1 MQKNNIYGVL
11 KLMITVIVCFVSI
24 SVFSKTEVNV
34 ETAGTLSSLLTSTQS
49 ELKVTGFING
59 TDIKYIRSLI
69 TAGRVKKLDFSGVS
83 IVAGGQAYYGNYT
96 TENDIIGKKMFYQ
109 CSSLQSMVLPSSVT
123 TIKDEAFANTGL
135 TSIDLPN
142 SVKSV
147 GDDAFAYCN
156 NLATVVIGKRVN
168 TLSKGSFYGSNV
180 KKAYVK
186 PMIPPSV
193 NSYLFSSNPTVYVYQ
208 EVLNDYKQSDWKN
221 YYGKIYGTLAN
232 TYPQESDDYS
242 VENAKCS
249 QFFVDAACTE
259 LKPQY
264 QAMSDTELAVAFAEA
279 EMPTYMISIALKI
292 KNNTWAEYEQEFR
305 IHSYKPYSDAKYW
318 NDKLWTRTASYM
330 GNPTGILTSG
340 FSDKLYVFV
349 DSDVPSD
356 ATLYIASIGVDK
368 SITSAQFGQKLE
380 RGLNII
386 DGDAGKLF
394 YILYTVD
401 TKSMAKRVTEWPDI
415 KIHIEGGRVEG
426 YFDAARHTDAD
437 YKKLL
442 DNATHQAFVLKGKH
456 SVLSIWTSIL
466 RSWHPNKIAKVV
478 ECTDSI
484 SVWEKDLL
492 GICESVANGEKAG
505 APWYV
510 SGGDAFYPGYFNNP
524 AFVDNDS
531 PGSYAH
537 ATEFGIHLSSGA
549 SEHFLDVYNTNVEG
563 YDEGGIAHEFGHQ
576 HQSPIMLEGVTEGS
590 NDLFSNLCRFLMG
603 HRASTGR
610 PLSVAMQ
617 EYARKEPFY
626 WRPVDNSCLRM
637 YYSLYLYYHQAQ
649 KNTSFYPELFKALR
663 NDRIEPY
670 GQNTNESGL
679 KFVRKVC
686 EVAQEDLTD
695 FFTFYGFFEPAT
707 NRYLECYGD
716 HHVTNRLTDINNTKN
731 IISQYPKKNHEIVF
745 VEDRVE
751 SIPTTGFIVT
761 AGQQRF
767 YRNQEKLGQCG
778 DLGQFTSYLPG
789 AGTPSS
795 YVYLKA
801 DSLYAMEGTGG
812 VGFLMMNEDGDL
824 RYASNA
830 KDVCIPS
837 SVIRDFDIYSVDA
850 DGSLHEISKISG
862 GKASVSQST
871 AGQLENKMSNLAIK
885 LTLSGKMNGT
895 DIKYMRKLIAEKHLA
910 SLDLTSAKV
919 VSGGS
924 AYDGTHRTSNN
935 VLGDNTFKDY
945 TKLVS
950 VKLPSSLTKIGKE
963 AFTSTG
969 LKTIEIPEKVTS
981 IGEDAFAYCN
991 NLRTVVIGKAVNT
1004 LSKGVFYGSEVKD
1017 VYMMTTTPP
1026 STNGYTFSS
1035 EPTIHVYA
1043 NAVSRYTSA
1052 GWGEFGTIVGDLDE
1066 WETSTNNATG
1076 IVETANTTFKH
1087 QNEEAVYNLS
1097 GQRVN
1102 NPGKGL
1108 YVVGGR
1114 KVVLK

>member
-1 MQKNNIYGVL
+1 
-11 KLMITVIVCFVSI
+11 
-24 SVFSKTEVNV
+24 
-34 ETAGTLSSLLTSTQS
+34 
-49 ELKVTGFING
+49 
-59 TDIKYIRSLI
+59 
-69 TAGRVKKLDFSGVS
+69 
-83 IVAGGQAYYGNYT
+83 
-96 TENDIIGKKMFYQ
+96 
-109 CSSLQSMVLPSSVT
+109 
-123 TIKDEAFANTGL
+123 
-135 TSIDLPN
+135 
-142 SVKSV
+142 
-147 GDDAFAYCN
+147 
-156 NLATVVIGKRVN
+156 
-168 TLSKGSFYGSNV
+168 
-180 KKAYVK
+180 
-186 PMIPPSV
+186 
-193 NSYLFSSNPTVYVYQ
+193 
-208 EVLNDYKQSDWKN
+208 
-221 YYGKIYGTLAN
+221 
-232 TYPQESDDYS
+232 
-242 VENAKCS
+242 
-249 QFFVDAACTE
+249 
-259 LKPQY
+259 
-264 QAMSDTELAVAFAEA
+264 
-279 EMPTYMISIALKI
+279 
-292 KNNTWAEYEQEFR
+292 
-305 IHSYKPYSDAKYW
+305 
-318 NDKLWTRTASYM
+318 
-330 GNPTGILTSG
+330 
-340 FSDKLYVFV
+340 
-349 DSDVPSD
+349 
-356 ATLYIASIGVDK
+356 
-368 SITSAQFGQKLE
+368 
-380 RGLNII
+380 
-386 DGDAGKLF
+386 
-394 YILYTVD
+394 
-401 TKSMAKRVTEWPDI
+401 
-415 KIHIEGGRVEG
+415 
-426 YFDAARHTDAD
+426 
-437 YKKLL
+437 
-442 DNATHQAFVLKGKH
+442 
-456 SVLSIWTSIL
+456 
-466 RSWHPNKIAKVV
+466 
-478 ECTDSI
+478 
-484 SVWEKDLL
+484 
-492 GICESVANGEKAG
+492 
-505 APWYV
+505 
-510 SGGDAFYPGYFNNP
+510 
-524 AFVDNDS
+524 
-531 PGSYAH
+531 
-537 ATEFGIHLSSGA
+537 
-549 SEHFLDVYNTNVEG
+549 
-563 YDEGGIAHEFGHQ
+563 
-576 HQSPIMLEGVTEGS
+576 
-590 NDLFSNLCRFLMG
+590 
-603 HRASTGR
+603 
-610 PLSVAMQ
+610 
-617 EYARKEPFY
+617 
-626 WRPVDNSCLRM
+626 
-637 YYSLYLYYHQAQ
+637 
-649 KNTSFYPELFKALR
+649 
-663 NDRIEPY
+663 
-670 GQNTNESGL
+670 
-679 KFVRKVC
+679 
-686 EVAQEDLTD
+686 
-695 FFTFYGFFEPAT
+695 
-707 NRYLECYGD
+707 
-716 HHVTNRLTDINNTKN
+716 
-731 IISQYPKKNHEIVF
+731 
-745 VEDRVE
+745 VE

-963 AFTSTG
+963 TFTSTG